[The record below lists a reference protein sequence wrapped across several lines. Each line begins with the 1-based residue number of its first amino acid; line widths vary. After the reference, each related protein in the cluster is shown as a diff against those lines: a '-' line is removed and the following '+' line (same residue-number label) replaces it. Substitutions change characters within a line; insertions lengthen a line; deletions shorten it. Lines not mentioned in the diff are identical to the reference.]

1 MLRRLSP
8 AAELILVNLIC
19 FGPFA
24 ARSILE
30 LAERKTSFL
39 FDDRRALTLIG
50 IELVCGALAVLLLRA
65 RGWKLSDFGLR
76 VTMPQTIAGMLLL
89 IGANVIVSGLYE
101 LVRFTTNTD
110 PGVATTFQDK
120 LTWPVLIALTLVN
133 PLYDELFLVAYNVVA
148 AKEHGAAFA
157 ITLSAAIRFLCH
169 IEQGPLTTVT
179 ILPFGLLFAFVYW
192 RWRLLWPLIVAHGVM
207 DFMGQ
212 MPS

>member
-1 MLRRLSP
+1 MLRRLCP
-8 AAELILVNLIC
+8 AAELLLVNLIC

-24 ARSILE
+24 ARSIVE
-30 LAERKTSFL
+30 LTERKTAFL
-39 FDDRRALTLIG
+39 FDDRRALTLLG
-50 IELVCGALAVLLLRA
+50 IELVCGTLAVLLLRA

-89 IGANVIVSGLYE
+89 IGANFVISALYE
-101 LVRFTTNTD
+101 LVRFATNTD

-120 LTWPVLIALTLVN
+120 LTWPVLIALTLIN
-133 PLYDELFLVAYNVVA
+133 PLYDELFLVAYNVIA

-157 ITLSAAIRFLCH
+157 ITLSAAVRFLCH
-169 IEQGPLTTVT
+169 IEQGPITTVT
-179 ILPFGLLFAFVYW
+179 ILPLGLLFAFVYW